1 MRAEIG
7 QILHTDTHPHT
18 HTTAAKLVVRM
29 VEHSMPA
36 LEVVLVFITIYLH
49 IFLIE
54 NCPKLRA
61 CIPNFGHTLI
71 CCYRPKLRFC
81 RVTSD
86 TKTCF
91 KKNYINPSEQIQ
103 TILST

>member
-1 MRAEIG
+1 M
-7 QILHTDTHPHT
+7 L
-18 HTTAAKLVVRM
+18 
-29 VEHSMPA
+29 EHSIPA

-49 IFLIE
+49 IYFLFFIE

-81 RVTSD
+81 RITSD
-86 TKTCF
+86 TKTCL
-91 KKNYINPSEQIQ
+91 KKTINPSEQIQ
-103 TILST
+103 TISST

>member
-1 MRAEIG
+1 MAPV
-7 QILHTDTHPHT
+7 QILLFV
-18 HTTAAKLVVRM
+18 AALFIYCRTI
-29 VEHSMPA
+29 PA
-36 LEVVLVFITIYLH
+36 LEVVLVFITIYPH
-49 IFLIE
+49 IFLNFFLE
-54 NCPKLRA
+54 NCPKLHA

-91 KKNYINPSEQIQ
+91 KK
-103 TILST
+103 L

>member
-1 MRAEIG
+1 
-7 QILHTDTHPHT
+7 
-18 HTTAAKLVVRM
+18 M
-29 VEHSMPA
+29 VEHSIPA

-49 IFLIE
+49 IFYIFFIE
-54 NCPKLRA
+54 NCPKLHA

-91 KKNYINPSEQIQ
+91 KKTINPSEQIQ
-103 TILST
+103 TMLSN